1 MKKALIDVPVLL
13 LFFVRPDTFRK
24 VFEQVKEARP
34 SKLFL
39 FQDGAREGRPGDA
52 EKIEECRKI
61 AEDIDWECEVH
72 TYYSE
77 KNLTCDH
84 AEYTAI
90 SWAFKYV
97 DRLIIL
103 EDDIIP
109 SQSFFRYCYELLEK
123 YINDSRIQM
132 IAGLN
137 HLDDSSRTVSESYFF
152 SKVISVWGWA
162 TWKEKWERCDTSF
175 DYIKHEEFRKLILD
189 NIQPKSWAKFQLARA
204 EKTYN
209 QFKENGTIYSWE
221 LMNAMAMHLN
231 SSYAI
236 VPVKNMI
243 SNIGITEDS
252 THNVNDIRKL
262 PKGIR
267 WIFNMKRYELEFP
280 LKHPKYVMENK
291 EYRRKTF
298 SKMARNNKLKQFY
311 RKVEGKIRRIIIQ

>member
-90 SWAFKYV
+90 SWA
-97 DRLIIL
+97 
-103 EDDIIP
+103 
-109 SQSFFRYCYELLEK
+109 
-123 YINDSRIQM
+123 
-132 IAGLN
+132 
-137 HLDDSSRTVSESYFF
+137 
-152 SKVISVWGWA
+152 
-162 TWKEKWERCDTSF
+162 
-175 DYIKHEEFRKLILD
+175 
-189 NIQPKSWAKFQLARA
+189 KFQLARA

-231 SSYAI
+231 SS
-236 VPVKNMI
+236 
-243 SNIGITEDS
+243 
-252 THNVNDIRKL
+252 
-262 PKGIR
+262 
-267 WIFNMKRYELEFP
+267 
-280 LKHPKYVMENK
+280 
-291 EYRRKTF
+291 
-298 SKMARNNKLKQFY
+298 
-311 RKVEGKIRRIIIQ
+311 